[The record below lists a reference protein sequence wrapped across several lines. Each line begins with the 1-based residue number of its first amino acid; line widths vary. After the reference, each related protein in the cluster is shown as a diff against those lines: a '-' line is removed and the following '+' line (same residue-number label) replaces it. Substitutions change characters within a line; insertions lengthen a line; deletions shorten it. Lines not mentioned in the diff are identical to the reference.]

1 MDSDVI
7 TIKNRGFLRKLE
19 KIILHFT
26 ERHFAIADL
35 ICVGC
40 EMTFEYDEDIADT
53 IRKTDSPLMWF
64 VPGSPGRELTIK
76 GYGKKAVSGV
86 EVFVKNKK

>member
-1 MDSDVI
+1 MAAAMEIVCVFSD
-7 TIKNRGFLRKLE
+7 FLDPE
-19 KIILHFT
+19 NILQ
-26 ERHFAIADL
+26 EL
-35 ICVGC
+35 
-40 EMTFEYDEDIADT
+40 
-53 IRKTDSPLMWF
+53 KTDSPLMWF